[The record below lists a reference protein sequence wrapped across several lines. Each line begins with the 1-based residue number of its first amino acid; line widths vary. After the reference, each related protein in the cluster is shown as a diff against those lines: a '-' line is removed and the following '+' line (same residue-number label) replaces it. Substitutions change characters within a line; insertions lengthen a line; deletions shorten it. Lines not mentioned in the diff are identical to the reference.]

1 MKIGIDARLIHET
14 GVGRYIRNLI
24 EELGAADDKNTYV
37 IFLNASGFDKFTV
50 PNNRWKKVKANA
62 VWHTLSEQIWM
73 PIVFYRQRLDV
84 VHVPYFNI
92 PIFYFGT
99 MIVTI
104 HDLTIKHFHTGKAST
119 RFWFIYTIKRLL
131 YGIVL
136 SIGISRAK
144 HIIVPSFAT
153 KAEIIEH
160 YHVSEKRITVT
171 YEGVDPEIMNKSYK
185 NIRELSL
192 IPTPYFLCVG
202 NAYPHKNLSVVIDAL
217 EKSKTNAKVVFAGK
231 EDFFYKRLR
240 QEITRR
246 GLSSRVVF
254 LGFADD
260 ESLRVLY
267 THAQALLFPSLME
280 GFGLPPLEALS
291 CGCPVIASDIP
302 VHREILKNMV
312 TYFSAKD
319 AKRLTKF
326 LDTWKKEDH
335 RVAHDQVERIL
346 KEFNWKKLALET
358 LHIYENIYQNI

>member
-24 EELGAADDKNTYV
+24 EELGKVDDKNTYI
-37 IFLNASGFDKFTV
+37 IFLNAAGFESFTV
-50 PNNRWKKVKANA
+50 PNNRWKKVFVNVA
-62 VWHTLSEQIWM
+62 WHTVSEQVWM
-73 PIVFYRQRLDV
+73 PIVFSLQHLDL

-92 PIFYFGT
+92 PIFYLGA

-104 HDLTIKHFHTGKAST
+104 HDLTIKHFDTGKAST
-119 RFWFIYTIKRLL
+119 RFWLLYKIKRLL
-131 YGIVL
+131 YGFIM

-144 HIIVPSFAT
+144 HILVPSFAT

-160 YHVSEKRITVT
+160 YHVSEKKITVT
-171 YEGVDPEIMNKSYK
+171 YEGVDPEITNASYK
-185 NIRELSL
+185 KTSEQSL
-192 IPTPYFLCVG
+192 ISTPYFLCVG

-217 EKSKTNAKVVFAGK
+217 ERSKTNVKVVFAGK

-240 QEITRR
+240 REITRR
-246 GLSSRVVF
+246 GVSSRVIF
-254 LGFADD
+254 FGAADD
-260 ESLRVLY
+260 EDLHSLY

-312 TYFSAKD
+312 TYFSPID
-319 AKRLTKF
+319 REQLTIL
-326 LDTWKKEDH
+326 LDTWKKDDH
-335 RVAHDQVERIL
+335 QVNSEKVALEIR
-346 KEFNWKKLALET
+346 EYNWKKLALET
-358 LHIYENIYQNI
+358 LHVYKNI